1 MTEFEMT
8 ISDSVPSRPKISG
21 DTRTA
26 MYGVV
31 LASLLSANAI
41 FVLIYSAAG
50 VTGSSIFTGAFFV
63 TCEVCLL
70 SIAYRR
76 DIEMDLADWFFVA
89 FLVSIAGSLFM
100 NGDTA
105 PLKDWLIFAVSL
117 ASYVCCRFV
126 RSEYL
131 ACLRTTYLW
140 IASPIVAIGTVIT
153 AYFLIL
159 QWNDLH
165 GKPLVFGFDAATN
178 FLSAF
183 GFLVIALVTTPLTLR
198 CRVVLSALVFLSVG
212 IFAAAMVRF
221 YFVAI
226 VVALF
231 LAAVL
236 SSGRQRVYIAI
247 IIATMLAGA
256 TVGLLARFDTAKVL
270 MTYAIQETE
279 TSTIQK
285 TVASTREK
293 YNRTEMVENIV
304 PPSCNLDIDLNNSV
318 AIRKALLRDAFY
330 VIPSAG
336 LFGLGL
342 DSFLTL
348 SCIKGIEVHNSILQ
362 AAIEFGWL
370 GALFFLL
377 LIGVAGYRL
386 LPLSRKDDGARF
398 VFCSLAY
405 VTIVSMAHG
414 RVSHDLLL
422 FAFIG
427 LAVGIYETERDTQ
440 KQPVVSSQ

>member
-1 MTEFEMT
+1 MTELDMT
-8 ISDSVPSRPKISG
+8 ISDSAARQPTISA
-21 DTRTA
+21 DTRIA
-26 MYGVV
+26 IYGVA

-41 FVLIYSAAG
+41 FVLIYGAAG
-50 VTGSSIFTGAFFV
+50 VTGNSILTGGFFV

-70 SIAYRR
+70 SAAYRR
-76 DIEMDLADWFFVA
+76 NIEIGMADWLFAA
-89 FLVSIAGSLFM
+89 FLVSIAGSLLI

-105 PLKDWLIFAVSL
+105 PIKGWLIFAVSL
-117 ASYVCCRFV
+117 TSYVCCRFV
-126 RSEYL
+126 RSENL

-140 IASPIVAIGTVIT
+140 ISAPIVAIGTVIT
-153 AYFLIL
+153 GYYLIL
-159 QWNDLH
+159 QWNDPH

-183 GFLVIALVTTPLTLR
+183 GFLIIVMVTMPLTLR
-198 CRVVLSALVFLSVG
+198 RSVVLSAVLFLPVV

-221 YFVAI
+221 SFVAI
-226 VVALF
+226 VGGLF
-231 LAAVL
+231 LAAIL
-236 SSGRQRVYIAI
+236 SVGRQRFYIATI
-247 IIATMLAGA
+247 VAIMFAGVI
-256 TVGLLARFDTAKVL
+256 VGNAIRYDTTKVL

-279 TSTIQK
+279 
-285 TVASTREK
+285 ASTTQK
-293 YNRTEMVENIV
+293 YNRVGPLVNVTI
-304 PPSCNLDIDLNNSV
+304 PSCNLDVNHDNSV

-330 VIPSAG
+330 IIPKAG

-348 SCIKGIEVHNSILQ
+348 SCIKGTEVHNSILQ
-362 AAIEFGWL
+362 AVIEFGWL
-370 GALFFLL
+370 GGLSFLL

-405 VTIVSMAHG
+405 VTIISMAHG

-422 FAFIG
+422 FALIG
-427 LAVGIYETERDTQ
+427 LAVGIYETKRDTQ
-440 KQPVVSSQ
+440 KLPAALVSSQ

>member
-1 MTEFEMT
+1 
-8 ISDSVPSRPKISG
+8 
-21 DTRTA
+21 

-50 VTGSSIFTGAFFV
+50 VTGNSILTGGFFV
-63 TCEVCLL
+63 VCEVCLL

-76 DIEMDLADWFFVA
+76 DIEMSSADWFFAA
-89 FLVSIAGSLFM
+89 FLVSIIGSLII

-105 PLKDWLIFAVSL
+105 PTKNWVILAVSL

-126 RSEYL
+126 RSEHL
-131 ACLRTTYLW
+131 ACLKTTYLW

-159 QWNDLH
+159 QWNDPH

-178 FLSAF
+178 FLGAF
-183 GFLVIALVTTPLTLR
+183 GFLLIALVTTPLTPR
-198 CRVVLSALVFLSVG
+198 RRVVLTALLFLPVA

-226 VVALF
+226 VVALL

-247 IIATMLAGA
+247 IIATVLAGS

-270 MTYAIQETE
+270 MTYATQETE
-279 TSTIQK
+279 ISTIQK
-285 TVASTREK
+285 TVASTQQK
-293 YNRTEMVENIV
+293 HNQTEMVEKIV
-304 PPSCNLDIDLNNSV
+304 LPSCNLDLDLNNSV

-330 VIPSAG
+330 IIPSAG

-348 SCIKGIEVHNSILQ
+348 SCIKGTEVHNTILQ
-362 AAIEFGWL
+362 SAIEFGWL
-370 GALFFLL
+370 GALSLL
-377 LIGVAGYRL
+377 MLIGVAGYRL
-386 LPLSRKDDGARF
+386 LPLSKKDDGARF

-422 FAFIG
+422 FALIG
-427 LAVGIYETERDTQ
+427 LGVGIYERDTQ
-440 KQPVVSSQ
+440 KQPAALVSS